1 MNQIRAGSR
10 TVLSAAREV
19 ISRVSPVIALVLLG
33 AFLSFATPH
42 FLKIGNLTNITRQ
55 SAITAILSVGQTLVI
70 LTGGIDLSVGAVAAI
85 SASAAAV
92 LMTQR
97 FAILGV
103 AVGPL
108 SFEVGLLI
116 ALVVGALC
124 GLANGL
130 IITRGRIPDFIATL
144 GTLTIFQGVA
154 LIITGGLPVPSHITA
169 TELKGYLPP
178 QMIWMGAGE
187 VLGIPVAGIIA
198 VVIVIL
204 GWLLLRYLALGRA
217 VYAVGGNQE
226 AARVSGINIHRTKIA
241 VYFLSGLIAAV
252 AGFVLAGRMNSSN
265 ALMAGDENLR
275 SIAAVVIGGTNL
287 FGGEGGVVGSLI
299 GAFIMGELGNGL
311 NLLNV
316 NAFWQ
321 RIIQGL
327 VIILVVV
334 FDQWRRRRL
343 PLRGNRRYVTLILFA
358 ITTLTFSASIPPAGK
373 TSLPPQIF
381 SASVGCLPR
390 IMASSRFKWLALS
403 SPASVGLM
411 KPSRS
416 VPMAML
422 SQECT
427 RPWMWSIWRQI
438 ASNDCASTFV

>member
-1 MNQIRAGSR
+1 MSRTPQTGIRETNQTRAGSG

-19 ISRVSPVIALVLLG
+19 ISRVGPVIALVLLG
-33 AFLSFATPH
+33 AFLSLATPH
-42 FLKIGNLTNITRQ
+42 FLKIGNLANITRQ

-103 AVGPL
+103 VVGPL

-144 GTLTIFQGVA
+144 GTLTIFQGIA

-204 GWLLLRYLALGRA
+204 GWLLLHYLALGRA

-226 AARVSGINIHRTKIA
+226 AARVSGISIHRTKIA
-241 VYFLSGLIAAV
+241 VYFLSGLIAAI

-321 RIIQGL
+321 RIVQGL

-334 FDQWRRRRL
+334 FDQWRRRRF
-343 PLRGNRRYVTLILFA
+343 IL
-358 ITTLTFSASIPPAGK
+358 
-373 TSLPPQIF
+373 
-381 SASVGCLPR
+381 
-390 IMASSRFKWLALS
+390 
-403 SPASVGLM
+403 
-411 KPSRS
+411 
-416 VPMAML
+416 
-422 SQECT
+422 
-427 RPWMWSIWRQI
+427 
-438 ASNDCASTFV
+438 